1 MLFLATK
8 IDSINKRLLQSITYK
23 ISNKNL
29 QKINLIKKREA
40 NASLLIVLPANSNY
54 LFKKSFLKLL
64 LVT

>member
-8 IDSINKRLLQSITYK
+8 IDSVNKRLLQSITYK

-29 QKINLIKKREA
+29 QKINLIKKRETQ
-40 NASLLIVLPANSNY
+40 ASLLIILSANPNY

-64 LVT
+64 VVT